1 LRQASTPT
9 SHRVAFDLTRNTVHP
24 VEGRSEYDRTG
35 FPGRP
40 PLPTAPLETVRDYV
54 ADLIYSATDLA
65 NKAADPRT
73 ANRPGLREKAD
84 RARNQAW
91 EFLRRLELRTLAS
104 PDPKLRADVK
114 EFTERLI
121 EVDRTLRGRKGASI
135 WTSCW
140 R

>member
-1 LRQASTPT
+1 LRRTSTPT
-9 SHRVAFDLTRNTVHP
+9 PHRVAFDLTRNTVHP
-24 VEGRSEYDRTG
+24 VAGRNEYDRTG

-54 ADLIYSATDLA
+54 ADLVYIATDLA
-65 NKAADPRT
+65 NKAADPRQ
-73 ANRPGLREKAD
+73 AHRPGLKEKAD
-84 RARNQAW
+84 SARHRAW

-104 PDPKLRADVK
+104 PDPELRTDVK
-114 EFTERLI
+114 LLTKRLT
-121 EVDRTLRGRKGASI
+121 EVDRILSGRKSASI